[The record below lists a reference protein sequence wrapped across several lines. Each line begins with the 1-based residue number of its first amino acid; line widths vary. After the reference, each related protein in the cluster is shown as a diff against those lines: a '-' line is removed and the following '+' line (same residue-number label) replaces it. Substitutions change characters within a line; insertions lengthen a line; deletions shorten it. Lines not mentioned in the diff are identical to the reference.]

1 MNYYD
6 YRSYFQQ
13 ITSDLDNIQ
22 SQQNDLQASVNE
34 IKTTF
39 GEKLDLINSSI
50 TAASLLLSVILVI
63 SICFK
68 VFFK

>member
-13 ITSDLDNIQ
+13 ITGDLDNIQ
-22 SQQNDLQASVNE
+22 SKQVDLQVSVNE

-50 TAASLLLSVILVI
+50 TAASLILSVVLVI

>member
-13 ITSDLDNIQ
+13 ITSDLNNIQ
-22 SQQNDLQASVNE
+22 SQQDDLQVSVNE

-63 SICFK
+63 SFCFK

>member
-22 SQQNDLQASVNE
+22 SKQNDLQASVNE

>member
-13 ITSDLDNIQ
+13 ITGDLDNIQ
-22 SQQNDLQASVNE
+22 SKQVDLQVSVNE

-50 TAASLLLSVILVI
+50 TAASLILSVVLVI
-63 SICFK
+63 SICFE